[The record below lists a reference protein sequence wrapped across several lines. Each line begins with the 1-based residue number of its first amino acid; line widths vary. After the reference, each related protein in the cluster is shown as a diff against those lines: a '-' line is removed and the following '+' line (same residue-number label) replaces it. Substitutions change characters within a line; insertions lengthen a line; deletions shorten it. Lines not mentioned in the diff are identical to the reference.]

1 MISNIYDI
9 YKKNKNNTS
18 TCIYKFER
26 HTDQIKILNKLSNQ
40 PFKLNTHD
48 SNKPMTVI

>member
-1 MISNIYDI
+1 MSFLLCKI
-9 YKKNKNNTS
+9 KNNIFTNLIIHTS
-18 TCIYKFER
+18 TCIYKFEL
-26 HTDQIKILNKLSNQ
+26 HTDQINNQ